1 MGISFTLTPP
11 PLHQHHQPLVGTIT
25 ISYDKQHR
33 EKAECIFVSDLL
45 TLNSPFSNYK
55 LLLNTNIND
64 ALIQGHPRHKV
75 KYSQIPASECFKFE
89 NTR

>member
-55 LLLNTNIND
+55 LLLNTGIND
-64 ALIQGHPRHKV
+64 AFIQGYPRHKV
-75 KYSQIPASECFKFE
+75 KYSQIPASE
-89 NTR
+89 